1 MTLRKLETYSARA
14 VSPALGRER
23 MRRAMSVTRPMMPR
37 LCHEVRNTSAS
48 AISRRQERRLVST

>member
-1 MTLRKLETYSARA
+1 MG
-14 VSPALGRER
+14 ALGRER